1 MEPLN
6 TSRNSGTMPGVL
18 EDAGVLEASGVL
30 ESAGVLEASGA
41 LETAGV
47 LEASGALET
56 PVPAQP
62 VLKRS
67 TKTKLMIKPF
77 FILFI

>member
-6 TSRNSGTMPGVL
+6 TSRNSGTMPGAL
-18 EDAGVLEASGVL
+18 EDAGVLEASGAL
-30 ESAGVLEASGA
+30 EFAGA

-47 LEASGALET
+47 LESAGALET

-67 TKTKLMIKPF
+67 TKTKLMTKPF